1 LTKLTK
7 NRKYPK
13 NPDVIV
19 SVFISRGSDFPGAF
33 DHQAAI
39 QALREIA
46 VLQDIITG
54 RELVR
59 RQISHYVRFARPGSG
74 NRQDTFALCR
84 NIIRR
89 S

>member
-13 NPDVIV
+13 NPEVIV

-46 VLQDIITG
+46 VLQDISLPGGNWCEG
-54 RELVR
+54 RSAIMFGLHGR
-59 RQISHYVRFARPGSG
+59 A
-74 NRQDTFALCR
+74 
-84 NIIRR
+84 
-89 S
+89 